1 MGDYAANSHFFT
13 RPDNSQR
20 DFAPVGNQYLPK
32 HTTEPLAR
40 CLLHR
45 ARLMNSPY
53 TDALAII
60 SRRRVTPVGAGEVGM
75 GRLRRPGSLGSND
88 TCFPPMPPEGGAS
101 ALPAPHHLSR
111 PYNAP
116 SAFSRNSMRNC
127 LDTL

>member
-75 GRLRRPGSLGSND
+75 WGWGACAARAAWEVMIRVFPQCHPRAAQAPSPLRITS
-88 TCFPPMPPEGGAS
+88 
-101 ALPAPHHLSR
+101 PAPTMLLVR
-111 PYNAP
+111 
-116 SAFSRNSMRNC
+116 F
-127 LDTL
+127 LVIV